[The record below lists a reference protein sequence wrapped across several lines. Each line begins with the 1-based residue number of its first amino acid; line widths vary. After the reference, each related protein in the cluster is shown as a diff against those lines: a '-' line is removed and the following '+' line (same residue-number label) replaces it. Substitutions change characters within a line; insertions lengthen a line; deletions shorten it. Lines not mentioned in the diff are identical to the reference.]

1 MKRIMISVIV
11 LVCLLAA
18 AGGGVYYWNQNSL
31 YITTDNA
38 QVKADIVAI
47 SVPATGKLD
56 QWSVKMGDTIQKN
69 AILGKEQAT
78 SSEQA
83 AALTSAA
90 KEGASGKPPQTLV
103 YDITSPISGVILK
116 TNVVPGEVVTPGQSI
131 AMVADLSK
139 AYVLAYIDEDQIRD
153 VSIGKEVDVEL
164 DAYPDQKF
172 RGKVTEVGNT
182 AGNVLSGSP
191 ISANSSNGNYSKE
204 IERVPVKITV
214 DEFTNHNMVLGLNA
228 TVKIHK

>member
-1 MKRIMISVIV
+1 
-11 LVCLLAA
+11 
-18 AGGGVYYWNQNSL
+18 
-31 YITTDNA
+31 
-38 QVKADIVAI
+38 
-47 SVPATGKLD
+47 
-56 QWSVKMGDTIQKN
+56 
-69 AILGKEQAT
+69 
-78 SSEQA
+78 
-83 AALTSAA
+83 
-90 KEGASGKPPQTLV
+90 
-103 YDITSPISGVILK
+103 
-116 TNVVPGEVVTPGQSI
+116 
-131 AMVADLSK
+131 MVADLSK